1 MSTRRLMLLLG
12 LLALFVVAWAVARFG
27 LNRGGGP
34 AESES
39 GFDLAANA
47 ELAVDSLIVAS
58 PEDTIRVLGGDPW
71 TVNGHEA
78 LRTAGEAVK
87 RALEEARVGDLVSRN
102 PENHRRLG
110 VAEGEGRRLT
120 LYAGGAE
127 ALALIVGERVQA
139 FDEAYARRADDDRVY
154 TLKGNLVNLAN
165 RDVDGWR
172 NKAILSA
179 ERSAIQ
185 RIEFTYPDESFALA
199 RDTIGWR
206 VEPSGATAS
215 PSELSRLLGA
225 LSELNALGFAADSV
239 TDTLTWEPPTA
250 RVRVRGPDDA
260 ELGELTF
267 LRREEN
273 VGYYVRRRGA
283 PTVYTLSAFNGD
295 QVLKREPDLTAS
307 EQSG

>member
-1 MSTRRLMLLLG
+1 MSTRRLMMLIG
-12 LLALFVVAWAVARFG
+12 LLALFAAAWAVARFG
-27 LNRGGGP
+27 LGRGGE
-34 AESES
+34 ADET
-39 GFDLAANA
+39 GFDLAAHA
-47 ELAVDSLIVAS
+47 ELAIDSLIVAS
-58 PEDTIRVLGGDPW
+58 PQDTIRLRAGDPW
-71 TVNGHEA
+71 TVNDYEA
-78 LRTAGEAVK
+78 LRTAGESVK

-102 PENHRRLG
+102 PENHGRLG

-120 LYAGGAE
+120 LYAGAAE
-127 ALALIVGERVQA
+127 PLALIIGGRAQG
-139 FDEAYARRADDDRVY
+139 FDEAYVRRPGDDEVY
-154 TLKGNLVNLAN
+154 TLKGNLVNIAN

-172 NKAILSA
+172 NKTILSA
-179 ERSAIQ
+179 VRGDIQ
-185 RIEFTYPDESFALA
+185 RIEFTYPDESFALV
-199 RDTIGWR
+199 RDSIGWR

-225 LSELNALGFAADSV
+225 LSELNAIGFAADSV

-250 RVRVRGPDDA
+250 RVRVLGPGDA

-295 QVLKREPDLTAS
+295 QVLKREQDLTAS
-307 EQSG
+307 EESG

>member
-1 MSTRRLMLLLG
+1 MRRPG
-12 LLALFVVAWAVARFG
+12 
-27 LNRGGGP
+27 
-34 AESES
+34 
-39 GFDLAANA
+39 
-47 ELAVDSLIVAS
+47 
-58 PEDTIRVLGGDPW
+58 
-71 TVNGHEA
+71 
-78 LRTAGEAVK
+78 
-87 RALEEARVGDLVSRN
+87 
-102 PENHRRLG
+102 
-110 VAEGEGRRLT
+110 
-120 LYAGGAE
+120 
-127 ALALIVGERVQA
+127 
-139 FDEAYARRADDDRVY
+139 DDRVY

-179 ERSAIQ
+179 ARGDIQ
-185 RIEFTYPDESFALA
+185 RIEFTYPDASFALV

-250 RVRVRGPDDA
+250 RVRVLGPGDA

-267 LRREEN
+267 LKREEN

-295 QVLKREPDLTAS
+295 QVLKREQDLTAS
-307 EQSG
+307 EQSS